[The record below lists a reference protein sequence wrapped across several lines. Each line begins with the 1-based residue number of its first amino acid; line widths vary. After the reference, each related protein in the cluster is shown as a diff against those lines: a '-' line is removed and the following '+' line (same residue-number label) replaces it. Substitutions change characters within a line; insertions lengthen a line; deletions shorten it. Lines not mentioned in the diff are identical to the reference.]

1 MEPNSGNER
10 EPAILGRLLIRSA
23 LLGALVPVGTQAA
36 FWSVKLPQSVSG
48 LVLGLVLYGLEKA
61 VLFPFR
67 KRLSIRPLHL
77 AAYRGSLLYSLLIF
91 AESAD
96 WAQALGAAI
105 GGALAALLL
114 FEAENRI
121 IRLLAKNSSA

>member
-1 MEPNSGNER
+1 
-10 EPAILGRLLIRSA
+10 
-23 LLGALVPVGTQAA
+23 
-36 FWSVKLPQSVSG
+36 
-48 LVLGLVLYGLEKA
+48 
-61 VLFPFR
+61 
-67 KRLSIRPLHL
+67 
-77 AAYRGSLLYSLLIF
+77 LLIF